1 MTALPRP
8 AVYLA
13 CPTLLT
19 AGLIAACVPN
29 PQGFDS
35 PAPAAR
41 LEAVMKASR
50 EEDRDKI
57 PDLITTLR
65 SDDPAVRLFSIRTL
79 EQLTGETLGYHYAD
93 SERRREDAIAR
104 WIEWYDRTK
113 GNAESH
119 LTRPVPAE
127 DAGQQ
132 ADDKDGD
139 KDGASLSKEPDP
151 TDLP

>member
-1 MTALPRP
+1 MTALRP
-8 AVYLA
+8 PPLYLVG
-13 CPTLLT
+13 PILLT
-19 AGLIAACVPN
+19 AGLIVGCVPN

-41 LEAVMKASR
+41 LEAVVKASR
-50 EEDRDKI
+50 EHDQEKI

-93 SERRREDAIAR
+93 PERRREEAIAR

-113 GNAESH
+113 GNAESPPS
-119 LTRPVPAE
+119 RPVPAE
-127 DAGQQ
+127 EAGQQ
-132 ADDKDGD
+132 ADDMDE
-139 KDGASLSKEPDP
+139 ASPPKEPDP
-151 TDLP
+151 SDLP